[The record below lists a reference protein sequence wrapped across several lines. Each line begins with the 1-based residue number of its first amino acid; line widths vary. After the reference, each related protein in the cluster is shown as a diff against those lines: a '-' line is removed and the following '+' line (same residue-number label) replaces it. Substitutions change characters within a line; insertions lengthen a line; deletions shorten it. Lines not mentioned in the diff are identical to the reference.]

1 MDGVSDE
8 DEARIVEILRSLG
21 VDDAELPTDGWEA
34 VQMASDVVMARGERH
49 SAHGLSHEI
58 GVSVLCPMRLAT
70 NIDASGRN
78 RQDDYGGPESQAYP
92 EVDEEEMAGDM
103 LGPDVAADLVLK
115 GIRENQLYLFTHPES
130 RGFIRRRFER
140 MDRVFD

>member
-1 MDGVSDE
+1 
-8 DEARIVEILRSLG
+8 
-21 VDDAELPTDGWEA
+21 
-34 VQMASDVVMARGERH
+34 
-49 SAHGLSHEI
+49 
-58 GVSVLCPMRLAT
+58 
-70 NIDASGRN
+70 
-78 RQDDYGGPESQAYP
+78 
-92 EVDEEEMAGDM
+92 MAGDM

>member
-1 MDGVSDE
+1 MPPSSRPASAAGLLTQMDSGPYAVSKHAAVAFAEWVLINHGDE
-8 DEARIVEILRSLG
+8 G
-21 VDDAELPTDGWEA
+21 
-34 VQMASDVVMARGERH
+34 
-49 SAHGLSHEI
+49 I

-78 RQDDYGGPESQAYP
+78 RQNDYGGPESQAYP

-130 RGFIRRRFER
+130 RDFIRRRFER